1 MDQAAIISSAE
12 EQLKNFGSFLDI
24 HDKKLQQLSQKTTKV
39 PSARPPPTLKI
50 LTTPLVEVNYSANQ
64 EQLSLLRLLES
75 DRLLNKTLLTF
86 AHLCAEVDTLTRRA
100 EHMQIKFLYIDENL
114 CALLADEDGNGGP
127 DAARQTNEILLQMSE
142 SMQFVCD
149 IQFLLQRCIVLDNN
163 LLHQCG
169 AYCALEDNKNLEFRF
184 VDVFDCLAD
193 LLLQIL
199 IFNEILAGSN
209 FCRFWP
215 TYKKTVEALAQ
226 NGQHQEFCTASELIG
241 LRNCLEEFD
250 FLFSGT
256 IFQSFLDSTFA
267 LKDKIGPKGIGQLTN
282 QCNEYM
288 KQCLLAINKCEVNE
302 FSDHKLLVRLN
313 AFCVVFHDFCGQVET
328 KHVKHLLELNQ
339 KYQGII
345 LIGNV
350 AWQPTPFLRRHATSL
365 VKPHERLLGDGKRLQ
380 QHYLQ
385 TRVQTL
391 PRDCRNYCSQVL
403 LLTLN
408 IRKALSIG
416 PFDLTVQQFKELSA
430 LLLLGLRFA
439 SQISCLIKGL
449 VNAHVILQSPMTK
462 ITLQSI
468 CKLIEL
474 LKNIQQLFQEYM
486 DVIAKVMQC
495 VLQYLQYKVLHLLN
509 LCKKRITAAK
519 MHDRNVDA
527 LASLRIA
534 EKCMTGPPT
543 KTRTL
548 LTKLAVNAT
557 NLNNR
562 TLPQDQ
568 CERFQLLM
576 SRITILA
583 DFHSN
588 MNELCD
594 TTFIYWHQSVL
605 SAYLKQVV
613 ERKLDF
619 NSFQYILHAFNDCD
633 KAFEVLDLKEL
644 KLSKCLERV
653 TYDNLRS
660 EIVSKLCA
668 QIETFLRLEVHSN
681 LQLEKMSPF
690 EHGIDDYRDL
700 INACPIKLNGNY
712 VILKDHVENYLSAM
726 FYNLTTISLQDWKT
740 YEEMRHLANTR
751 LMLKPVED
759 YLPNQTL
766 EQGIDIL
773 EIMRKIHIFV
783 SKYVYNMNTQ
793 IFVEQRSAN
802 KHLDS
807 IGIRHVAN
815 SLRTHGTGVIN
826 TTVNFTYQFLR
837 QKFYTF
843 SQFLYDEQIKSR
855 LMKELRAYAE
865 RKQTKSYP
873 VYAYERADAFNKDIR
888 KLGLS
893 NDGQTYMDLFRKVIT
908 HVGNAMGYI
917 RLVRSGSIHANYS
930 ASLYLPKF
938 DENLQFA
945 TACSEQELDPVTVK
959 AAENFEVNISNLVKS
974 FSDSTDYF
982 KLLVEAFQPFFRNP
996 HNLHLKNFFL
1006 IVPALSLN
1014 YVEYMLRVKE
1024 KINKKDRQEALLF
1037 DDGFAVGLAYILK
1050 LLNQID
1056 DFYAL
1061 HWFATVRERFN
1072 AERLK
1077 IQQMLLDIKKS
1088 TNTRAGA
1095 KGNSKAALAMQN
1107 SETEKLQQTLALTER
1122 RINAHQMEYNLL
1134 YCNLC
1139 SAKIFFQ

>member
-1 MDQAAIISSAE
+1 MNQSAIISSAE
-12 EQLKNFGSFLDI
+12 EQLKNFGTFLDF
-24 HDKKLQQLSQKTTKV
+24 HDKRLYRLLKDVIQIPTV
-39 PSARPPPTLKI
+39 RAPPTA
-50 LTTPLVEVNYSANQ
+50 TPLIVINYSANQ
-64 EQLSLLRLLES
+64 EQLQLLRLLES

-86 AHLCAEVDTLTRRA
+86 GHLCAEVDELVNRA
-100 EHMQIKFLYIDENL
+100 QQMQTKFLYIDENL
-114 CALLADEDGNGGP
+114 CVMLADEDWSGSVNLTKH
-127 DAARQTNEILLQMSE
+127 TNEIVLQMSE
-142 SMQFVCD
+142 SMQFICD
-149 IQFLLQRCIVLDNN
+149 IQFLLQRCIVLGNN

-169 AYCALEDNKNLEFRF
+169 AYCAAEDNKNLEFRF

-199 IFNEILAGSN
+199 IFNEIISSSN

-215 TYKKTVEALAQ
+215 TYKKTVDAVAHNKNFL
-226 NGQHQEFCTASELIG
+226 EFCTDNELNG
-241 LRNCLEEFD
+241 LKNCLQEFD
-250 FLFSGT
+250 FLFSGDL
-256 IFQSFLDSTFA
+256 FQSFLDSTFA

-288 KQCLLAINKCEVNE
+288 KQCLAGIAKYDANE
-302 FSDHKLLVRLN
+302 FCDHRLLVRLN
-313 AFCVVFHDFCGQVET
+313 AFCVVFHDFCGQVES

-339 KYQGII
+339 KHQGIM

-350 AWQPTPFLRRHATSL
+350 AWQPIAFLRRHATSL
-365 VKPHERLLGDGKRLQ
+365 VKPHERILQDTKRLR

-391 PRDCRNYCSQVL
+391 PRESRNYCSQVL
-403 LLTLN
+403 LWTLN
-408 IRKALSIG
+408 VRKALSTG
-416 PFDLTVQQFKELSA
+416 PFELTVHQFKELAA
-430 LLLLGLRFA
+430 LLLLGLRYA
-439 SQISCLIKGL
+439 SQLSCLIKGL
-449 VNAHVILQSPMTK
+449 VNAHVTLESPMAK
-462 ITLQSI
+462 PTLQCI

-474 LKNIQQLFQEYM
+474 LKSIQQVFQQYM
-486 DVIAKVMQC
+486 DVIAKVIQC
-495 VLQYLQYKVLHLLN
+495 VMQYLQYKVLHLLN
-509 LCKKRITAAK
+509 LYKKRITAAK
-519 MHDRNVDA
+519 MHNRNVDA
-527 LASLRIA
+527 LAALRIA
-534 EKCMTGPPT
+534 EKCMAGPPT
-543 KTRTL
+543 KMRVFI
-548 LTKLAVNAT
+548 TKLAVNAT

-568 CERFQLLM
+568 CERFQVLM
-576 SRITILA
+576 SRILILA
-583 DFHSN
+583 DCQKN
-588 MNELCD
+588 VDDLCD

-619 NSFQYILHAFNDCD
+619 NSFQHILYAFNDCG
-633 KAFEVLDLKEL
+633 KAFDMLELNEL
-644 KLSKCLERV
+644 KLSKCLERA

-668 QIETFLRLEVHSN
+668 HIETFLRLEVHSN

-690 EHGIDDYRDL
+690 EQGIDDYRDL
-700 INACPIKLNGNY
+700 INACPIQLNGNY

-726 FYNLTTISLQDWKT
+726 FYNLTTISLHDWKT
-740 YEEMRHLANTR
+740 YEEMRHLAKTR
-751 LMLKPVED
+751 LKLKPVED

-783 SKYVYNMNTQ
+783 SKYVYNMNSQ
-793 IFVEQRSAN
+793 IFVEQTSAN

-807 IGIRHVAN
+807 IGIQHVAN

-855 LMKELRAYAE
+855 LMKELRSYAE
-865 RKQTKSYP
+865 HKQSKSYP
-873 VYAYERADAFNKDIR
+873 LYAYERADAFNKDVR

-908 HVGNAMGYI
+908 QVGNAMGYI

-938 DENLQFA
+938 DENLQFIS
-945 TACSEQELDPVTVK
+945 ACQEQNLHEVTVA
-959 AAENFEVNISNLVKS
+959 AAENFEANICNLVKS

-982 KLLVEAFQPFFRNP
+982 KLLVEAFHPFFRNP
-996 HNLHLKNFFL
+996 NNLHLKNFFL
-1006 IVPALSLN
+1006 ILPALSLN
-1014 YVEYMLRVKE
+1014 YVEHMLRVKE
-1024 KINKKDRQEALLF
+1024 KINKKDRQEAVLF

-1072 AERLK
+1072 AERRK
-1077 IQQMLLDIKKS
+1077 IQEMLLDIKKS
-1088 TNTRAGA
+1088 TNTRGGA
-1095 KGNSKAALAMQN
+1095 KSNSKATLATQN

-1122 RINAHQMEYNLL
+1122 RINAYQMEYNLL

>member
-1 MDQAAIISSAE
+1 MDQTAIISSAE
-12 EQLKNFGSFLDI
+12 EQLKNFGTFLDN
-24 HDKKLQQLSQKTTKV
+24 HDEKLQKLNQKTLQV
-39 PSARPPPTLKI
+39 PSAKAAPTI
-50 LTTPLVEVNYSANQ
+50 NSSTPALVEVNYSANQ
-64 EQLSLLRLLES
+64 EQLNLLRILES
-75 DRLLNKTLLTF
+75 DRVLNKTLLTF
-86 AHLCAEVDTLTRRA
+86 AHLCAEVDALVCKSQR
-100 EHMQIKFLYIDENL
+100 MQTKFLYIDENL
-114 CALLADEDGNGGP
+114 CVLLADDNDNGGG
-127 DAARQTNEILLQMSE
+127 DAAKQTNEILLQMSN

-149 IQFLLQRCIVLDNN
+149 IQFLLQRCIVLGNN
-163 LLHQCG
+163 LLNQCG
-169 AYCALEDNKNLEFRF
+169 AYCALEDKTLEFRF

-199 IFNEILAGSN
+199 IFNEILVGSY
-209 FCRFWP
+209 FCRFWR
-215 TYKKTVEALAQ
+215 TYKKTVEAVCQ
-226 NGQHQEFCTASELIG
+226 NGNYVEFCTAGELIG

-250 FLFSGT
+250 FLFSGA
-256 IFQSFLDSTFA
+256 IFQNFLDSTFA

-282 QCNEYM
+282 QCNDYM
-288 KQCLLAINKCEVNE
+288 KQCLATINKSDVNE
-302 FSDHKLLVRLN
+302 FSDHRLLVRLN
-313 AFCVVFHDFCGQVET
+313 AFCVTFHDFCGQVET
-328 KHVKHLLELNQ
+328 KHVKQLLDLNQ
-339 KYQGII
+339 KHQGIM

-350 AWQPTPFLRRHATSL
+350 AWQPTSFLRRHAATL
-365 VKPHERLLGDGKRLQ
+365 IKPHERLLQDIKRLH

-391 PRDCRNYCSQVL
+391 PRDCRNYCSQML
-403 LLTLN
+403 LWTLN
-408 IRKALSIG
+408 VRKALSIG
-416 PFDLTVQQFKELSA
+416 PFELTVQQFKELA
-430 LLLLGLRFA
+430 GLLLLGLRFA

-449 VNAHVILQSPMTK
+449 VNTHVTLQSPMSK
-462 ITLQSI
+462 VTLQCI

-474 LKNIQQLFQEYM
+474 LKSIQQLFQDYM

-509 LCKKRITAAK
+509 ICKKRITAAK
-519 MHDRNVDA
+519 MHNRNVDA
-527 LASLRIA
+527 LAALRIA

-543 KTRTL
+543 RTRTL

-568 CERFQLLM
+568 WELLM
-576 SRITILA
+576 SRVTILA
-583 DFHSN
+583 DFQTN
-588 MNELCD
+588 MHDLCS

-605 SAYLKQVV
+605 TAYLKQVV

-619 NSFQYILHAFNDCD
+619 NSFQYIVHAFNDCG
-633 KAFEVLDLKEL
+633 KTLTDLNLNQL
-644 KLSKCLERV
+644 KLSKCLERS

-668 QIETFLRLEVHSN
+668 QIELFLRLEVHSS

-690 EHGIDDYRDL
+690 ENGIDDYRDL
-700 INACPIKLNGNY
+700 INVCPIELNGNY
-712 VILKDHVENYLSAM
+712 VILKDHIENYLSAM
-726 FYNLTTISLQDWKT
+726 FYNLTTISLHDWKT

-783 SKYVYNMNTQ
+783 SKYVYNMNSQ
-793 IFVEQRSAN
+793 IFVEQRSGN

-865 RKQTKSYP
+865 HKQAKSYP
-873 VYAYERADAFNKDIR
+873 LYAYERADAFNKDVR

-930 ASLYLPKF
+930 ASLFLPKF
-938 DENLQFA
+938 DENLQFV
-945 TACSEQELDPVTVK
+945 TACREQNLHDVTVT

-996 HNLHLKNFFL
+996 HNMHLKNFFL

-1014 YVEYMLRVKE
+1014 YVEHMLSVKE
-1024 KINKKDRQEALLF
+1024 KINKKDRQEAVLF

-1050 LLNQID
+1050 LLNQMD
-1056 DFYAL
+1056 DFQAL

-1072 AERLK
+1072 AERRK
-1077 IQQMLLDIKKS
+1077 IQEMLQDIKKLPNS
-1088 TNTRAGA
+1088 KGA
-1095 KGNSKAALAMQN
+1095 TKSNKKAALATQN
-1107 SETEKLQQTLALTER
+1107 DETEKLQQTLALTER